1 MGVKTGIA
9 VAAILLGMSVPAIAL
24 EARYV
29 AGAWKN
35 PAGGSCDPAFFK
47 SGDLTQTKRGEPAIT
62 GTVSNAGITVTG
74 LLILDGARRGQMV
87 SPDTD
92 KAILLFDE
100 RPGGKLRAIAIGE
113 PVLSWP
119 TVVLDLCPGS
129 KPK

>member
-1 MGVKTGIA
+1 MGLIA
-9 VAAILLGMSVPAIAL
+9 RVAAAALVMGISTQAHAL
-24 EARYV
+24 EAKYV

-47 SGDLTQTKRGEPAIT
+47 SGDLTQTKRGEPAIN
-62 GTVSNAGITVTG
+62 GTVTNAGTTVTG

-92 KAILLFDE
+92 KAIFLFDE
-100 RPGGKLRAIAIGE
+100 RPGGKLRAMAIGE
-113 PVLSWP
+113 PVLAWP
-119 TVVLDLCPGS
+119 TVVLDLCPAS